1 MPAKLNTKN
10 SWNYGRRTWRGN
22 AGKTFTISLDPPL
35 IYTSNKFRDMHGCA
49 WGHSLF
55 FLEIEVVSAIEREH
69 FCNITTFSIIF
80 FLLRIFATT

>member
-10 SWNYGRRTWRGN
+10 SWNYGRRTWRGH

-55 FLEIEVVSAIEREH
+55 FLEIEVVSAIERE
-69 FCNITTFSIIF
+69 SISAILP
-80 FLLRIFATT
+80 LLV